1 MTQIN
6 LAIRV
11 DKEIFGNEGFIFE
24 HVIQKSVT
32 EREYREIVKLRN
44 AEMLK
49 SA

>member
-6 LAIRV
+6 LPIRMN
-11 DKEIFGNEGFIFE
+11 KEIFRNEGAIFE
-24 HVIQKSVT
+24 HVVQKSIT
-32 EREYREIVKLRN
+32 EREYREIVKLGN